1 MLLVRENQKGGI
13 AVDFWIAVGILVVCG
28 VTVLVIS
35 VRREHPGGIVAGVFQ
50 GALGLAAVNLL
61 SPITG
66 VAIALNGFSLA
77 AVGILGFPGV
87 ITLLLLRLL
96 FGG

>member
-1 MLLVRENQKGGI
+1 M
-13 AVDFWIAVGILVVCG
+13 DFWIAVGILTVCG
-28 VTVLVIS
+28 VTMLVIA
-35 VRREHPGGIVAGVFQ
+35 VRKERPGGIVSGAFQ

-77 AVGILGFPGV
+77 AAGILGFPGV
-87 ITLLLLRLL
+87 ISLLLLRLF